1 MPNVRPIYRRDEI
14 ARELKTEFPERVAVD
29 TLPWHSVVCSRLGKN
44 LVAKRAAISVTRKF
58 IEAASRRGE
67 RTLIVRDTASQP
79 WSDRACELLGL
90 PSLRIAAHAAAAAE
104 TQPPWMPLEIAS
116 WCRDELAIELA
127 DRIDAT
133 FVRSGGKIMRLLCD
147 RLERDPALTVQVF
160 VTSANDVAAKELIAR
175 GAIGYWLNFEHRAE
189 SLLDE
194 KALKTTSSS
203 SNEDCV
209 AAINS
214 LVEHPDQWLIHSTRE
229 QSGAWPGQSQQQ
241 FNDWLLLSEPSI
253 DPSSPLETLRRI
265 VHEKRLIGSHR
276 TTSSSSVVCFS
287 ALPIMHWLARRKFR
301 PHLSRWDAE
310 PYGVALSRSAATR
323 LGVQSVIYGDKQTLA
338 SLDAI
343 DRWRFQSVG
352 TTYDWKSEQEWR
364 GAGVIDLAQFAT
376 DEVIVF
382 VKDTTEPTAVGKS
395 PWPIVSVASLQAA
408 SLR

>member
-1 MPNVRPIYRRDEI
+1 
-14 ARELKTEFPERVAVD
+14 
-29 TLPWHSVVCSRLGKN
+29 
-44 LVAKRAAISVTRKF
+44 
-58 IEAASRRGE
+58 
-67 RTLIVRDTASQP
+67 
-79 WSDRACELLGL
+79 
-90 PSLRIAAHAAAAAE
+90 
-104 TQPPWMPLEIAS
+104 MPLEIAS

-175 GAIGYWLNFEHRAE
+175 GAIGYWLKFEHRAE

>member
-44 LVAKRAAISVTRKF
+44 LVARRAAISVTRKF
-58 IEAASRRGE
+58 IEAANRRGE
-67 RTLIVRDTASQP
+67 RTLIVRDTAAHP

-90 PSLRIAAHAAAAAE
+90 APLRITVDADAP
-104 TQPPWMPLEIAS
+104 TPWIPLEIAT
-116 WCRDELAIELA
+116 WCRDKLAIELA

-133 FVRSGGKIMRLLCD
+133 FVRPGGKIMQMLCD
-147 RLERDPALTVQVF
+147 RLERDPALSVQVL
-160 VTSANDVAAKELIAR
+160 VTNANDGAAKELIAR
-175 GAIGYWLNFEHRAE
+175 GAIGYWLNFERRPESPLAE
-189 SLLDE
+189 E
-194 KALKTTSSS
+194 ALKTTQSSL
-203 SNEDCV
+203 NDDCV

-214 LVEHPDQWLIHSTRE
+214 LIEHPDQWLIHSTRE

-253 DPSSPLETLRRI
+253 DPSTPLETLRRI

-276 TTSSSSVVCFS
+276 TTSSSSPVVCFS
-287 ALPIMHWLARRKFR
+287 ALPIMQWMARRKFR

-310 PYGVALSRSAATR
+310 PYGVAVSRIAAAR
-323 LGVQSVIYGDKQTLA
+323 LGVQSVIYGDKQKLA
-338 SLDAI
+338 SLDRE

-352 TTYDWKSEQEWR
+352 TTYDWQGEQEWR
-364 GAGVIDLAQFAT
+364 GAGVIDLSHFAK

-382 VKDTTEPTAVGKS
+382 VKDTTETTAVGQS
-395 PWPIVSVASLQAA
+395 PWPTVSVTSLQAA